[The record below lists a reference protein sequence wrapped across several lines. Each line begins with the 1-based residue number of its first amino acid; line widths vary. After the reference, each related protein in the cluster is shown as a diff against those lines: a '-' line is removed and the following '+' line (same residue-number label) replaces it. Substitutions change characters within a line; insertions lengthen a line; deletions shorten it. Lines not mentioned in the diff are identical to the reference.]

1 MPKNLTVLCFSIIPI
16 ILLGTA
22 IIQDIKNVTF
32 IFLILIYYTFLCMKA
47 GRAWIRFPVWFVYK
61 SDSPVLFYIALTLNF
76 TISIMGSF
84 SLLYLTLLAI
94 F

>member
-1 MPKNLTVLCFSIIPI
+1 M
-16 ILLGTA
+16 GTA

-32 IFLILIYYTFLCMKA
+32 IFLILISLITFSFYLIYYTFLCMKA